1 MTFFEKNLN
10 FYFSVIGLSVNFFFS
25 SFILVL
31 AAVYGFFE
39 FAAELGVLKAGI
51 FMICQM
57 LSSNARSIIISKK
70 SLNRSRY
77 FFNFRT
83 VIGLLIFIIFTI
95 LIFIINSNY
104 NFLIFIL
111 STLIIIQWI
120 SEIIITEYHTKKKY
134 LEKIIFTFFQIFF
147 VFLTFLSLHLKNLF
161 FLEIILILYI
171 FFYLIFFYKY
181 FLVFFL
187 KIHKLRIKENI
198 FSYVNPSLYSSISL
212 NFTNLTWRLMIINS
226 ISKEL
231 SGALFAGFA
240 FASFIGSF
248 FYNIVGPIL
257 FDKKKTKQ
265 ILRFL
270 IDYILFFLIL
280 SVWFIIYFFQENLIS
295 SNNIDMFFF
304 DTILISLLGSYFMMK
319 AHYLRFEYFFLK
331 TVNQNIVFR
340 LDIVCSFLIILIVP
354 ILFLIGE
361 ADALKYSYLASSFL
375 TFIVFFLRTRIN
387 NDS

>member
-181 FLVFFL
+181 FLVFFF
-187 KIHKLRIKENI
+187 K
-198 FSYVNPSLYSSISL
+198 
-212 NFTNLTWRLMIINS
+212 
-226 ISKEL
+226 
-231 SGALFAGFA
+231 
-240 FASFIGSF
+240 
-248 FYNIVGPIL
+248 
-257 FDKKKTKQ
+257 
-265 ILRFL
+265 
-270 IDYILFFLIL
+270 
-280 SVWFIIYFFQENLIS
+280 
-295 SNNIDMFFF
+295 
-304 DTILISLLGSYFMMK
+304 DT
-319 AHYLRFEYFFLK
+319 
-331 TVNQNIVFR
+331 
-340 LDIVCSFLIILIVP
+340 
-354 ILFLIGE
+354 
-361 ADALKYSYLASSFL
+361 
-375 TFIVFFLRTRIN
+375 
-387 NDS
+387 